1 MSGTVLDR
9 RRFLQF
15 GTVAFGGLGL
25 APSLRAERG
34 QAAARACIL
43 LYLDGG
49 PSHIDL
55 WDMKPDAP
63 EEIRGPFRPIASSVP
78 GVRVCEHLPRTARQ
92 MHHLA
97 QVRSVRHGETV
108 HDPAVYQMLTGRK
121 HVSSAGGLTVQPS
134 DMPHMGTAFGRADRT
149 PAVMPRVIELPE
161 TMKMEGRI
169 LPGQNAG
176 ILGAPFDPF
185 RVEVTPAGRVVPPDF
200 RPHDDTPPTRLAA
213 RVALLRRVDGTR
225 APVVSGGH
233 AEFQRQA
240 LALLARPQIRAAFAL
255 EREPAACR
263 ERYGLNRHGQSVLLA
278 RRLVEA
284 GARFVTVYWGREL
297 QDWADGRG
305 PRYAN
310 NPWDTHRNHFPLL
323 RDDLVPR
330 ADRALAAL
338 VEDLHQRGLL
348 RETLVVWMGD
358 FGRTPRIDRRWASRD
373 HWPHANTVLF
383 AGAGVPGGAVLG
395 RTDRH
400 AAHVTDQPCSPADLT
415 ATIFGKL
422 GIDPRATVRDP
433 QGRPFALSEGEPI
446 RALASRPPLSAAALP
461 GVPAPGG
468 NPRNWRPS

>member
-1 MSGTVLDR
+1 MRRNVILDR
-9 RRFLQF
+9 RRFLQA
-15 GTVAFGGLGL
+15 GTVALGAFGL
-25 APSLRAERG
+25 AGAVRADRR
-34 QAAARACIL
+34 APARACIL
-43 LYLDGG
+43 LYMDGG

-55 WDMKPDAP
+55 WDLKPEAP
-63 EEIRGPFRPIASSVP
+63 PEIRGPFRPVATSVA
-78 GVRVCEHLPRTARQ
+78 GLRVSELLPHTARQ

-97 QVRSVRHGETV
+97 QVRSVRHAETV

-121 HVSSAGGLTVQPS
+121 HISSAGGLTVQPT
-134 DMPHMGTAFGRADRT
+134 DMPQMGTAFGRADRT

-161 TMKMEGRI
+161 TMKMEGRV

-176 ILGAPFDPF
+176 ILGPAHDPF
-185 RVEVTPAGRVVPPDF
+185 RVEVTPEGRVIPPEF
-200 RPHDDTPPTRLAA
+200 ALRRDTPPHRLARRMDLLGRLEGA
-213 RVALLRRVDGTR
+213 RG
-225 APVVSGGH
+225 PVG
-233 AEFQRQA
+233 AEAGQFEQVRRQA
-240 LALLARPQIRAAFAL
+240 VELLARPQIRLAFDL
-255 EREPAACR
+255 EREPRACR

-323 RDDLVPR
+323 REDLVPR

-348 RETLVVWMGD
+348 GETLVLWMGD
-358 FGRTPRIDRRWASRD
+358 FGRTPHIDRRWASRD
-373 HWPHANTVLF
+373 HWPHANTVLL

-400 AAHVTDQPCSPADLT
+400 AAHVTEAPVSPADLT
-415 ATIFGKL
+415 ATVLRKL
-422 GIDPRATVRDP
+422 GIDPHTTIHDR
-433 QGRPFALSEGEPI
+433 QGRPFALSEGTPI
-446 RALASRPPLSAAALP
+446 RGL
-461 GVPAPGG
+461 
-468 NPRNWRPS
+468 